1 MGNKFYHLNN
11 VQNKECF
18 NKCPNKLIVD
28 PAFRLMR
35 SPLDG
40 ELDFYF
46 EKLIFIWLRKWLGV
60 ATYFCFIFKKGKQNK
75 KEKP

>member
-35 SPLDG
+35 SPFDG

-46 EKLIFIWLRKWLGV
+46 EKLIFI
-60 ATYFCFIFKKGKQNK
+60 
-75 KEKP
+75 

>member
-40 ELDFYF
+40 ELDFYL
-46 EKLIFIWLRKWLGV
+46 KNDFI
-60 ATYFCFIFKKGKQNK
+60 
-75 KEKP
+75 